1 MIDRE
6 TSPDPARPARARLRL
21 TRPLVLVGLMGAG
34 KTSVGKRLAA
44 MLDAPF
50 TDSDAVVESAAQ
62 MTIPEIFRLYGEPAF
77 RDVERR
83 VLARLLAE
91 TPGVLATGGGAFI
104 EPRTREEIAAHGV
117 SVWLRASLETLWDR
131 VRDRPGRPLLEAPD
145 PRGVLSELM
154 ERRYPVYALAD
165 VTVESR
171 RNASHEATARA
182 ILAGLAAHDRGR
194 PGLPP
199 TLEEIA

>member
-6 TSPDPARPARARLRL
+6 TSPDPASPARPLHRL
-21 TRPLVLVGLMGAG
+21 TRPVVLVGLMGAG

-50 TDSDAVVESAAQ
+50 TDSDAEVEAAAQ

-91 TPGVLATGGGAFI
+91 TPRVLATGGGAFI
-104 EPRTREEIAAHGV
+104 EPRTRAEIAARGV
-117 SVWLRASLETLWDR
+117 SVWLRADLDVLWDR

-145 PRGVLSELM
+145 PRGVLAGLM

-171 RNASHEATARA
+171 RKASHEATARA
-182 ILAGLAAHDRGR
+182 IIAGLLEHDGAR
-194 PGLPP
+194 PDLPP
-199 TLEEIA
+199 TLENIA